1 MSEKTISDLR
11 AALFDALQKV
21 KDGSMDLDKA
31 RAVNE
36 LGKTLI
42 DSAKVEVDY
51 LRTTG
56 GDESSFI
63 ASAAERP
70 SSIGSPHS
78 GLPRR
83 CGSCSRRTSMLPRR
97 ARVGG
102 CSMRRVACS
111 A

>member
-1 MSEKTISDLR
+1 MSDKTINDLR

-21 KDGSMDLDKA
+21 KDGTMDLDKA

-56 GDESSFI
+56 GGR
-63 ASAAERP
+63 AA
-70 SSIGSPHS
+70 SSIRPWAPAICRMASQA
-78 GLPRR
+78 
-83 CGSCSRRTSMLPRR
+83 
-97 ARVGG
+97 ARFTG
-102 CSMRRVACS
+102 
-111 A
+111 